1 MRNVYYL
8 INVHIQR
15 SLLSVCEICNLCTF
29 LDKYLSRHYFMIN
42 KLRYFIQIYLVV
54 ALKHHVVHCSKVLVS
69 WRQACVFHNVLY
81 NSSFLQARCIN
92 YSQSIELKASKQL
105 TIVFIVHIQNILLL
119 SLEFY
124 IITLTFSLNINI
136 DVQFLLYSLQKNLI
150 LVFKHQYT
158 FTFICFSIIQSLSVY
173 LQLLAKVVKWLSVAH
188 LSIIFH
194 LRCS

>member
-1 MRNVYYL
+1 MRNVYHL

-29 LDKYLSRHYFMIN
+29 FDKYLSHHYFMID
-42 KLRYFIQIYLVV
+42 KLRYFTQIYLVL

-81 NSSFLQARCIN
+81 NSSFLQARCIS
-92 YSQSIELKASKQL
+92 YSQSIELKALKQL
-105 TIVFIVHIQNILLL
+105 MIVFIVHIQNILLL

-124 IITLTFSLNINI
+124 IIALTFSLNVNI
-136 DVQFLLYSLQKNLI
+136 DIQFLFYSLQKNLI
-150 LVFKHQYT
+150 LIFKHQYT
-158 FTFICFSIIQSLSVY
+158 FTFICSSIIQSLSVY
-173 LQLLAKVVKWLSVAH
+173 LQLLAKVVEWSSVAH
-188 LSIIFH
+188 LSTIFH

>member
-150 LVFKHQYT
+150 LVFKYQYT
-158 FTFICFSIIQSLSVY
+158 FTFICSSIIQSLSVY

-194 LRCS
+194 FRCS